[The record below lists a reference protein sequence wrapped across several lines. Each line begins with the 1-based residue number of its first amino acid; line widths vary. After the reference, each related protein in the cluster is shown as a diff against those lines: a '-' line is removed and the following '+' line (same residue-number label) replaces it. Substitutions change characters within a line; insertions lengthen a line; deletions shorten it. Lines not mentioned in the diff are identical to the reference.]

1 MQDKPYQT
9 ESQRWEALS
18 SRLPYADG
26 HFYYAVKTT
35 GIYCRPGCPSR
46 APKRENVMFYDSR
59 AAAEQAGFRPCKRC
73 LAAAAKGSDYGCK
86 VAQACRLLEAAEQAP
101 TLAELAQAAALSK
114 FHFHRIFVQLTG
126 LTPKAYWK
134 AQRAARV
141 RQQLAQGG
149 AVTNAIYAAGYAS
162 TGRFYEESTQM
173 LGMKPQ
179 HYRDAGCGEVIY
191 FAVGQC
197 SLDAVLVASTVRG
210 ICALSLG
217 DDPQL
222 LLQELQDRFANAELR
237 GGDAHYEQL
246 VARVVALIEAPLG
259 AAPEMWNLPLDIR
272 GTAFQTQ
279 VWQALQ
285 NIPAGSRL
293 SYSELAEQM
302 GCPKAVRAVA
312 SACAANKIAL
322 IIPCHRVVRSDGSLS
337 GYRWGVERK
346 RELLQRESV

>member
-1 MQDKPYQT
+1 
-9 ESQRWEALS
+9 
-18 SRLPYADG
+18 
-26 HFYYAVKTT
+26 
-35 GIYCRPGCPSR
+35 
-46 APKRENVMFYDSR
+46 
-59 AAAEQAGFRPCKRC
+59 
-73 LAAAAKGSDYGCK
+73 
-86 VAQACRLLEAAEQAP
+86 
-101 TLAELAQAAALSK
+101 
-114 FHFHRIFVQLTG
+114 
-126 LTPKAYWK
+126 
-134 AQRAARV
+134 
-141 RQQLAQGG
+141 
-149 AVTNAIYAAGYAS
+149 
-162 TGRFYEESTQM
+162 
-173 LGMKPQ
+173 MKLQ
-179 HYRDAGCGEVIY
+179 HYRDAGSGEVIY

-197 SLDAVLVASTVRG
+197 SLGAVLVASTVRG